1 MRHQSRPHH
10 GIEAFADGR
19 LGRHVDEDGAE
30 QRERDAD
37 AAENEI
43 FPRRLERLMRPV
55 DADHHHRGE
64 RGKLDRHPHHADI
77 VGHEREIE
85 REHQHLI
92 HGVIEA
98 QEGGREPAD
107 LQLVLDIARA
117 EHAGGEADERG
128 EHDEDVVEVVDQ
140 DVGPRRR
147 PREEEQRQRGEEG
160 QERRNDVE
168 IGRALVARQ
177 QRRAGAPPSREWPGW
192 LSPHRSSFPFTA
204 IEIEG
209 RQRRRCRTA
218 RECGTGRCR

>member
-1 MRHQSRPHH
+1 MAGSR
-10 GIEAFADGR
+10 
-19 LGRHVDEDGAE
+19 RHVDEDGAE
-30 QRERDAD
+30 QSERDAD

-43 FPRRLERLMRPV
+43 FPRRLERLMRAV

-77 VGHEREIE
+77 VGHEGQIE

-117 EHAGGEADERG
+117 EHAGGETDKRG

-147 PREEEQRQRGEEG
+147 PIEEEQRQRGEEG
-160 QERRNDVE
+160 
-168 IGRALVARQ
+168 
-177 QRRAGAPPSREWPGW
+177 
-192 LSPHRSSFPFTA
+192 
-204 IEIEG
+204 
-209 RQRRRCRTA
+209 
-218 RECGTGRCR
+218 